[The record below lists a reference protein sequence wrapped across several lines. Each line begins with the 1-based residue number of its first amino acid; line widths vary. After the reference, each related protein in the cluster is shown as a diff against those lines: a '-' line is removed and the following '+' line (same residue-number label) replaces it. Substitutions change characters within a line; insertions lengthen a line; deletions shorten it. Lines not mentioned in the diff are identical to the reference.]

1 VIEPCAGDL
10 GAMVEAQMGRKVRY
24 YAHIYDVLGDPV
36 ARLHHEAALLLTPDD
51 HELVEVAVVRRADVI
66 SE

>member
-1 VIEPCAGDL
+1 
-10 GAMVEAQMGRKVRY
+10 MGRKVRY

-66 SE
+66 PE